1 MEEDKKSFAFL
12 FLFSLVSLYPTAL
25 KVVLSLCYVCVSV
38 YNDILI
44 TSQLDMYCNG
54 LISINVCD
62 WPLFCYRTEVNQI
75 NFKGQTEGLCL
86 TSWGNSPSF
95 EVPVGIQKVLSS
107 HQYILT
113 TLG

>member
-1 MEEDKKSFAFL
+1 M
-12 FLFSLVSLYPTAL
+12 
-25 KVVLSLCYVCVSV
+25 LCVCVSV

-86 TSWGNSPSF
+86 TSWGNSPFF